1 MKNTHWTFQ
10 ENAEKFMNVR
20 LIEESRWTESVSY
33 IFK

>member
-10 ENAEKFMNVR
+10 ENAEKCMNVR
-20 LIEESRWTESVSY
+20 LREESRWIESVSY